1 MPMQRRSR
9 GPIPAASVNGR
20 SIVPVIL
27 AEVVV
32 SAFGRRLPVEHVMTT
47 NRSSTSERGGEAFD
61 LLMNVVL
68 FRGMPRPMLL
78 ELASKL
84 RPVRYRAHTDI
95 FHEGDEGATLYI
107 ILKGAVK
114 IFIPSLDG
122 REVVLAVHR
131 KYDLLGEMSLLDNFP
146 RSASATTIED
156 TEAVS
161 LSRRDFLSVLDRHPE
176 AQRAIIDVLVAR
188 LRATNQSI
196 QDAYLLDV
204 PGRLARRLLTIAYE
218 HGEETEEGVD
228 IGLRVSQQELA
239 NMIGASRVAVNKQ
252 LQQWRKQKIVDVN
265 RQRVTIVD
273 VKALEREYSLSQ

>member
-1 MPMQRRSR
+1 
-9 GPIPAASVNGR
+9 
-20 SIVPVIL
+20 
-27 AEVVV
+27 
-32 SAFGRRLPVEHVMTT
+32 MTT
-47 NRSSTSERGGEAFD
+47 SQSMSGSRSNEAVD
-61 LLMNVVL
+61 LLQNVLL
-68 FRGMPRPMLL
+68 FRNMPQPMLL
-78 ELASKL
+78 ELANNL

-114 IFIPSLDG
+114 IFIPALDG

-131 KYDLLGEMSLLDNFP
+131 KYDLLGEMSLLDDEP

-161 LSRRDFLSVLDRHPE
+161 LSRQDFQSVLDRHPA
-176 AQRAIIDVLVAR
+176 AQRAIIDVLVTR

-204 PGRLARRLLTIAYE
+204 PGRLARRLLAIADE
-218 HGEETEEGVD
+218 HGEETEQGID

-252 LQQWRKQKIVDVN
+252 LQQWRKNHIVDVN
-265 RQRVTIVD
+265 RQRVTIIDRV
-273 VKALEREYSLSQ
+273 ALQQEFSLVP

>member
-1 MPMQRRSR
+1 MTTRRSQ
-9 GPIPAASVNGR
+9 
-20 SIVPVIL
+20 
-27 AEVVV
+27 
-32 SAFGRRLPVEHVMTT
+32 SADRAD
-47 NRSSTSERGGEAFD
+47 EALD

-68 FRGMPRPMLL
+68 FRNMPRTMLL
-78 ELASKL
+78 ELAQKL
-84 RPVRYRAHTDI
+84 RPIRYRAHADI

-131 KYDLLGEMSLLDNFP
+131 KYDLLGEMSLLDDFP

-161 LSRRDFLSVLDRHPE
+161 LNRHDFLSVLDRHPE

-204 PGRLARRLLTIAYE
+204 PGRLARRLLTIADE
-218 HGEETEEGVD
+218 HGEQGEDGID

-252 LQQWRKQKIVDVN
+252 LQQWRKQHIVDVN
-265 RQRVTIVD
+265 RQRVTIVNRS
-273 VKALEREYSLSQ
+273 ALEREYSLSP

>member
-1 MPMQRRSR
+1 
-9 GPIPAASVNGR
+9 
-20 SIVPVIL
+20 
-27 AEVVV
+27 
-32 SAFGRRLPVEHVMTT
+32 MTT
-47 NRSSTSERGGEAFD
+47 RSPSSTDFASEAED

-68 FRGMPRPMLL
+68 FRNMPRPMLR
-78 ELASKL
+78 ELAQKL
-84 RPVRYRAHTDI
+84 RRVTYRAHTDI

-131 KYDLLGEMSLLDNFP
+131 KYDLLGEMSLLDDYP
-146 RSASATTIED
+146 RSASAQTIED

-161 LSRRDFLSVLDRHPE
+161 LNRQDFLSVLDRHPE

-204 PGRLARRLLTIAYE
+204 PGRLARRLLAIADE
-218 HGEETEEGVD
+218 HGAVGEDGID

-252 LQQWRKQKIVDVN
+252 LQQWRKEQIVDVN
-265 RQRVTIVD
+265 RQRVTIID
-273 VKALEREYSLSQ
+273 RAALERVYSLSP